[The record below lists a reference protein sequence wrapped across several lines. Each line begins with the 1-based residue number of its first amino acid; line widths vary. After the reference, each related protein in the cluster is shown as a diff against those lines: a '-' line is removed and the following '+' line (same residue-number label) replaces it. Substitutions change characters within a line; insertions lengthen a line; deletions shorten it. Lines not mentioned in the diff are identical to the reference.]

1 MHIIEM
7 LYSGLRTLNKLD
19 IIEEAERVVIAK
31 ITVSINNFD
40 FPKILLDPIEA
51 EAF

>member
-1 MHIIEM
+1 M
-7 LYSGLRTLNKLD
+7 LYRGLRTLNKLD

-31 ITVSINNFD
+31 ITISINNFN
-40 FPKILLDPIEA
+40 FPKILLDSIKA